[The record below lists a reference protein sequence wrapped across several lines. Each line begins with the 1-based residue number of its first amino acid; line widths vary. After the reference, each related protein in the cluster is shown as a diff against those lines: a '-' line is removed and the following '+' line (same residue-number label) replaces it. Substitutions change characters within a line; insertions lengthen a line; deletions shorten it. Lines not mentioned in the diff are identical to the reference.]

1 MKNEAVIGNN
11 QNLNLKN
18 FDIVLIN
25 YVGESEKDE
34 LLKELEELYGDYKPI
49 ESGVGTPI
57 GIGYSAIG
65 SPDMKLGKA
74 ILYYDE
80 VSNLKKALPEKFL
93 SLEIRIVNHIPS
105 WCEVICKG
113 RLKQEYLQK
122 AKEEFSERIDKEN
135 TLSTPKTF
143 EEAHKDLEN
152 YLSPHMMDNIIH
164 KQDSEKRRSYPYLY
178 VGEVGVLSSKNL
190 REIIKETEFT
200 RAGIGWFASRW
211 ASVFEGRYLIE
222 QTGGGHSGLILPDR
236 GFSILSINPIRRGK
250 EPSSWGEDTKR
261 RFRATGPEYGIVDTV
276 SLILLTRVLLT
287 YRLEEIKHWERE
299 NILLSGKIRDL
310 SIKTDLEE
318 KESEDDLKGINS
330 LQKEIARLRSI
341 FLGESFDLRNE
352 CEELQNCITFSHEYL
367 LSRDYRN
374 SPIEVPFFYPVDAEK
389 INVES
394 HIRSGHPKRGVL
406 SNVVE
411 GSQHK
416 SEELLKKISK
426 IEEEQTTLT
435 SFIHDVLNINLQESM
450 RMFSEKTFSI
460 NRSVKALTIAIAI
473 FTFAMLVLIVIQTLT
488 YIQQYITQTPIP

>member
-1 MKNEAVIGNN
+1 MKDESAISNN
-11 QNLNLKN
+11 KNLNLKN
-18 FDIVLIN
+18 LDIVLIN
-25 YVGESEKDE
+25 YVEESEKDE

-57 GIGYSAIG
+57 GIGDSAIG
-65 SPDMKLGKA
+65 PPDMKLGKA

-122 AKEEFSERIDKEN
+122 AKDEFSERIDKEN

-152 YLSPHMMDNIIH
+152 YLSPHVMDNIIH
-164 KQDSEKRRSYPYLY
+164 KQGSEKRRSYPYLY

-190 REIIKETEFT
+190 REIIKETEYT
-200 RAGIGWFASRW
+200 RAGIGWFVSRW
-211 ASVFEGRYLIE
+211 ASVFERRYLIE
-222 QTGGGHSGLILPDR
+222 QTGGGHSGLILRDR
-236 GFSILSINPIRRGK
+236 GFSILNISPVGMGK

-261 RFRATGPEYGIVDTV
+261 RFRAIGPEYEIVDTV
-276 SLILLTRVLLT
+276 SLILLARVLLT
-287 YRLEEIKHWERE
+287 YRLEEIKHWEKE

-318 KESEDDLKGINS
+318 KESEDDLKETNS
-330 LQKEIARLRSI
+330 LQKEMGRLRST

-352 CEELQNCITFSHEYL
+352 CEELQSCITFSHEYL

-374 SPIEVPFFYPVDAEK
+374 SLIEVPFFYPVDAKK

-406 SNVVE
+406 LNVVE
-411 GSQHK
+411 GSQAKH
-416 SEELLKKISK
+416 EQLLKKMSK
-426 IEEEQTTLT
+426 IEEEQKTLT
-435 SFIHDVLNINLQESM
+435 SFIHDILNINLQKGM
-450 RMFSEKTFSI
+450 RTFSEETLSVNSRVKT
-460 NRSVKALTIAIAI
+460 LTKWIVVL
-473 FTFAMLVLIVIQTLT
+473 TFAMLVLIVIQIVSTKGG
-488 YIQQYITQTPIP
+488 

>member
-1 MKNEAVIGNN
+1 MKNEAVIGNK

-25 YVGESEKDE
+25 FVEESKKDE
-34 LLKELEELYGDYKPI
+34 LLKELSELYGEYQPI
-49 ESGVGTPI
+49 DSGVGSPM
-57 GIGYSAIG
+57 GMESSSIG
-65 SPDMKLGKA
+65 SPDLKLGKR
-74 ILYYDE
+74 IIYYDAIN
-80 VSNLKKALPEKFL
+80 NLKKALPEKFL

-113 RLKQEYLQK
+113 RLKQEHLQK
-122 AKEEFSERIDKEN
+122 AKEEFSERIAKEN
-135 TLSTPKTF
+135 TVSTPKTF
-143 EEAHKDLEN
+143 EEAHKDLES
-152 YLSPHMMDNIIH
+152 YLSPHIMENIIH
-164 KQDSEKRRSYPYLY
+164 RQDSEKRRSYPYLY
-178 VGEVGVLSSKNL
+178 IGEAGVLASKNL
-190 REIIKETEFT
+190 KEIIKETNYT
-200 RAGIGWFASRW
+200 TAGIAWFVSRW

-222 QTGGGHSGLILPDR
+222 QTGGGHSGLILRDR
-236 GFSILSINPIRRGK
+236 GFSILNISPVGMGK
-250 EPSSWGEDTKR
+250 MPSSWDTDTKR
-261 RFRATGPEYGIVDTV
+261 RFRAIGSEYEIVDTV

-287 YRLEEIKHWERE
+287 YRLEEIKYWEKG
-299 NILLSGKIRDL
+299 NILLSGKIREL
-310 SIKTDLEE
+310 SSKFDLEE
-318 KESEDDLKGINS
+318 KESEDALKEINS
-330 LQKEIARLRSI
+330 LQKEIGRLRST

-374 SPIEVPFFYPVDAEK
+374 SPIEVPFFYPVDAKK

-435 SFIHDVLNINLQESM
+435 SFIHDVLNINLQKSM

-473 FTFAMLVLIVIQTLT
+473 FTFVMVGLIVIQTLA
-488 YIQQYITQTPIP
+488 YFHII